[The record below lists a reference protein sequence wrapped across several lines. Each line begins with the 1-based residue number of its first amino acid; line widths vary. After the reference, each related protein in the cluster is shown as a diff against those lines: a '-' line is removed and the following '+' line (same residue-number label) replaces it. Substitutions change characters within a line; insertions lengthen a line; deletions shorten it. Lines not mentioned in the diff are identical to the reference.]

1 MPLST
6 YLCFQ
11 LDVRKHYKKKTDD
24 MRLSHT
30 NATSDNK
37 YGSFISVSFHSKVW
51 QDYWA
56 WLYTCSIKDIP
67 DAFRPLL

>member
-56 WLYTCSIKDIP
+56 
-67 DAFRPLL
+67 